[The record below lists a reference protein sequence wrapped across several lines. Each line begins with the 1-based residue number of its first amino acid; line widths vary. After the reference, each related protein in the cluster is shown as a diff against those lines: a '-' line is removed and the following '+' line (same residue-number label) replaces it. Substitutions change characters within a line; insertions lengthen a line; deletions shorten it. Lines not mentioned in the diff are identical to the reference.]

1 MHILVIDD
9 ERAVREIL
17 ADACRQAGYSVD
29 EARNCTEAASKL
41 VRGDVDLAL
50 CDIKM
55 PDGNGVDLMRSIK
68 ESGVETSF
76 IMVTAFASME
86 SAVEALRVGA
96 SDYITKPFN
105 VEEMLHRVQQIAAMR
120 GLREENRV
128 LRKFARGG
136 DNAKFRFSSPSM
148 AAVERLAGKVAPTDS
163 TVLITGESGTGKGV
177 LARLIHEFS
186 RRSEHLF
193 LPVNCSAIP
202 ETLMEAEFFGHTKGA
217 FTGADK
223 ARKGLFLQADLG
235 TLFLDEVGELPM
247 LMQTKL
253 LHAIEEKEIR
263 AVGSEQSRRVDCRII
278 AATNRD
284 LSQMVREGTFR
295 EDLYFRL
302 SMFHIHIPPLRERR
316 DDIRE
321 LIRFILDRS
330 RDQNDAA
337 TCMTVSEDVER
348 LLVTYPW
355 PGNVRQIENVINR
368 ACILA
373 EDNCITIDDLPPEIA
388 RTSPR
393 EQSHGT
399 SIATQRCLRDQLRD
413 FEASVIYRVLEESGG
428 DRRGAAQRLGI
439 GLSSLYRKLEE
450 FEAYGIARN
459 VAGGSQPARDPNPE
473 QGMKHEISRN

>member
-68 ESGVETSF
+68 ESGVETNF

-86 SAVEALRVGA
+86 SAVEALRLGA
-96 SDYITKPFN
+96 SDYVTKPFN
-105 VEEMLHRVQQIAAMR
+105 VEEMLHRVQQIAALR

-128 LRKFARGG
+128 LRKFAKA
-136 DNAKFRFSSPSM
+136 DSDKFRFTSPSM

-177 LARLIHEFS
+177 LARLIHEQS

-202 ETLMEAEFFGHTKGA
+202 ETLMEAEFLGHTKGA

-284 LSQMVREGTFR
+284 LSQMVKEGTFR
-295 EDLYFRL
+295 EDLFFRL
-302 SMFHIHIPPLRERR
+302 SMFHIHIPPLRERKE
-316 DDIRE
+316 DIRS
-321 LIRFILDRS
+321 LIRFVLDRA
-330 RDQNDAA
+330 RDQRDAA
-337 TCMTVSEDVER
+337 SCLTVSEDVER
-348 LLVTYPW
+348 LLSSYPW
-355 PGNVRQIENVINR
+355 PGNVRQMENVINR

-373 EDNCITIDDLPPEIA
+373 EDNCITLDDLPPEIA
-388 RTSPR
+388 RTGTRVQP
-393 EQSHGT
+393 HGT
-399 SIATQRCLRDQLRD
+399 SIASQRSLRDQLRE
-413 FEASVIYRVLEESGG
+413 FEASVIYRMLDETGG
-428 DRRGAAQRLGI
+428 DRRTAAQKLGI

-450 FEAYGIARN
+450 FEAFGIHRGDSGN
-459 VAGGSQPARDPNPE
+459 LPSTRDPNFE
-473 QGMKHEISRN
+473 QGT

>member
-68 ESGVETSF
+68 ESGVETNF

-86 SAVEALRVGA
+86 SAVEALRLGA
-96 SDYITKPFN
+96 SDYVTKPFN
-105 VEEMLHRVQQIAAMR
+105 VEEMLHRVQQIAALR

-128 LRKFARGG
+128 LRKFAKA
-136 DNAKFRFSSPSM
+136 DSDKFRFTSPSM
-148 AAVERLAGKVAPTDS
+148 AAVERLAGKVAPTES

-177 LARLIHEFS
+177 LARLIHEQS

-284 LSQMVREGTFR
+284 LSQMVKEGTFR
-295 EDLYFRL
+295 EDLFFRL
-302 SMFHIHIPPLRERR
+302 SMFHIHIPPLRERK
-316 DDIRE
+316 DDIRS
-321 LIRFILDRS
+321 LIRFILDRA
-330 RDQNDAA
+330 RDQRDAA
-337 TCMTVSEDVER
+337 ACMTVSDEVER
-348 LLVTYPW
+348 LLIGYPW
-355 PGNVRQIENVINR
+355 PGNVRQMENVINR

-373 EDNCITIDDLPPEIA
+373 EDNCITVDDLPPEIA
-388 RTSPR
+388 RTGTCAPI
-393 EQSHGT
+393 HGT
-399 SIATQRCLRDQLRD
+399 SIATHRSLRDQLRE
-413 FEASVIYRVLEESGG
+413 FEAGVIYRMLDETSG
-428 DRRGAAQRLGI
+428 DRRTAAQKLGI

-450 FEAYGIARN
+450 FEAFGIHRSDSGN
-459 VAGGSQPARDPNPE
+459 LHPARDPNFE
-473 QGMKHEISRN
+473 QGT

>member
-17 ADACRQAGYSVD
+17 AEACRQAGYSVD

-68 ESGVETSF
+68 ESGIETNF

-86 SAVEALRVGA
+86 SAVEALRLGA
-96 SDYITKPFN
+96 SDYVTKPFN
-105 VEEMLHRVQQIAAMR
+105 VEEMLHRVQQIAALR

-128 LRKFARGG
+128 LRKITRA
-136 DNAKFRFSSPSM
+136 DSDKFRFTSPSM

-177 LARLIHEFS
+177 LARLIHEQS

-284 LSQMVREGTFR
+284 LSQMVKEGTFR
-295 EDLYFRL
+295 EDLFFRL
-302 SMFHIHIPPLRERR
+302 SMFHIHIPPLRERKE
-316 DDIRE
+316 DIRA
-321 LIRFILDRS
+321 LIRFVLDRA
-330 RDQNDAA
+330 RDQRDAA
-337 TCMTVSEDVER
+337 TCMTVSDEVER
-348 LLVTYPW
+348 LLVGYPW
-355 PGNVRQIENVINR
+355 PGNVRQMENVINR

-373 EDNCITIDDLPPEIA
+373 EDNCITLDDLPPEIA
-388 RTSPR
+388 RTVSPG
-393 EQSHGT
+393 SVHGT
-399 SIATQRCLRDQLRD
+399 RIATQRSLRDQLRE
-413 FEASVIYRVLEESGG
+413 FEASVIYRTLDETGS
-428 DRRGAAQRLGI
+428 DRRTAAQKLGI

-450 FEAYGIARN
+450 FEAFGIHRSE
-459 VAGGSQPARDPNPE
+459 AGTSNPARAPNSE
-473 QGMKHEISRN
+473 QGN

>member
-9 ERAVREIL
+9 ERAVRDIL
-17 ADACRQAGYSVD
+17 VAACRQAGYSVD

-68 ESGVETSF
+68 SSGVETNF

-86 SAVEALRVGA
+86 SAVEALRAGA
-96 SDYITKPFN
+96 TDYIIKPFN
-105 VEEMLHRVQQIAAMR
+105 IEEVLHRVQQIAALR

-128 LRKFARGG
+128 LRKFAKA
-136 DNAKFRFSSPSM
+136 DLAKFRFTSPSM
-148 AAVERLAGKVAPTDS
+148 AEVERLAGKVAPTES

-177 LARLIHEFS
+177 LARTIHDLS

-223 ARKGLFLQADLG
+223 ARKGLFLQADMG

-263 AVGSEQSRRVDCRII
+263 AVGSEQARKVDCRIV

-284 LSQMVREGTFR
+284 LSQMVKEGTFR

-316 DDIRE
+316 DDIRS
-321 LIRFILDRS
+321 LIRFILERA
-330 RDQNDAA
+330 REQNNAT
-337 TCMTVSEDVER
+337 TCMTVTEDVEQ
-348 LLVTYPW
+348 LLLAYPW
-355 PGNVRQIENVINR
+355 PGNVRQMENVINR

-373 EDNCITIDDLPPEIA
+373 EDNCINLEDLPPEIA
-388 RTSPR
+388 RSTPR
-393 EQSHGT
+393 LVPHGT
-399 SIATQRCLRDQLRD
+399 SFATERSLRDMLRE
-413 FEASVIYRVLEESGG
+413 FEASVIHRALEETQG
-428 DRRGAAQRLGI
+428 DRRTAAQKLGI

-450 FEAYGIARN
+450 FEAYGLGK
-459 VAGGSQPARDPNPE
+459 VAAGSPSPDRTPNSE
-473 QGMKHEISRN
+473 QGIKHEISRN

>member
-68 ESGVETSF
+68 ESPIETNF

-86 SAVEALRVGA
+86 TAVEALRAGA
-96 SDYITKPFN
+96 SDYIIKPFN
-105 VEEMLHRVQQIAAMR
+105 VEEVLHRVQQIAALR

-128 LRKFARGG
+128 LRKFAKG
-136 DNAKFRFSSPSM
+136 DTAKFRFTSTPM
-148 AAVERLAGKVAPTDS
+148 QAVERLAGKVAPTDS

-177 LARLIHEFS
+177 LARAIHEQS

-202 ETLMEAEFFGHTKGA
+202 ETLMESEFFGHTKGA

-263 AVGSEQSRRVDCRII
+263 AVGSEQARRVDCRII

-284 LSQMVREGTFR
+284 LSQMVKEGTFR
-295 EDLYFRL
+295 EDLFFRL
-302 SMFHIHIPPLRERR
+302 SMFHIHIPPLRERQ
-316 DDIRE
+316 DDIRS
-321 LIRFILDRS
+321 LIRYILDRA
-330 RDQNDAA
+330 REQHDAVA
-337 TCMTVSEDVER
+337 CMTVAEDVER
-348 LLVTYPW
+348 LLLTYPW
-355 PGNVRQIENVINR
+355 PGNVRQMENVINR

-373 EDNCITIDDLPPEIA
+373 EDNCIIADDLPPEITRNA
-388 RTSPR
+388 PR
-393 EQSHGT
+393 PPAHGT
-399 SIATQRCLRDQLRD
+399 PIASQRCLRDQLRE
-413 FEASVIYRVLEESGG
+413 FESSVIFRALDETGG
-428 DRRGAAQRLGI
+428 DRRLAAQRLGI
-439 GLSSLYRKLEE
+439 GLSSLYRKIEE
-450 FEAYGIARN
+450 FEAYGI
-459 VAGGSQPARDPNPE
+459 VKTSEGMQTLPRDSNAD

>member
-17 ADACRQAGYSVD
+17 AEACRQAGYSVD
-29 EARNCTEAASKL
+29 EAKNCTEAASKL

-55 PDGNGVDLMRSIK
+55 PDGNGVDLMRSVK
-68 ESGVETSF
+68 ESGVETNF

-86 SAVEALRVGA
+86 SAVEALRAGA
-96 SDYITKPFN
+96 SDYIIKPFN
-105 VEEMLHRVQQIAAMR
+105 TEEVLHRVQQIAALR

-128 LRKFARGG
+128 LRKFAKA
-136 DNAKFRFSSPSM
+136 DAAKFRFVSPAM
-148 AAVERLAGKVAPTDS
+148 AEVERLSGKVAPTDS

-177 LARLIHEFS
+177 LARSIHEQS

-284 LSQMVREGTFR
+284 LSQMVKEGTFR
-295 EDLYFRL
+295 EDLFFRL
-302 SMFHIHIPPLRERR
+302 SMFHIHIPPLRERK
-316 DDIRE
+316 DDIRT
-321 LIRFILDRS
+321 LIRFILEGARE
-330 RDQNDAA
+330 QHGAA
-337 TCMTVSEDVER
+337 TCMSIADDVER
-348 LLVTYPW
+348 LLLAYPW
-355 PGNVRQIENVINR
+355 PGNVRQMENVINR

-373 EDNCITIDDLPPEIA
+373 EDNSITVDDLPPEIA
-388 RTSPR
+388 RSSPR
-393 EQSHGT
+393 EVFHGT
-399 SIATQRCLRDQLRD
+399 PIASQRCLRDLLRE
-413 FEASVIYRVLEESGG
+413 FEASVIYRTLEETSG
-428 DRRGAAQRLGI
+428 DRRAAAQRLGI

-450 FEAYGIARN
+450 FEAYGMSKN
-459 VAGGSQPARDPNPE
+459 SPTYQNPSRDSNSE
-473 QGMKHEISRN
+473 QGIKHETSRN

>member
-68 ESGVETSF
+68 ESGVETNF

-86 SAVEALRVGA
+86 SAVEALRLGA
-96 SDYITKPFN
+96 SDYVTKPFN
-105 VEEMLHRVQQIAAMR
+105 VEEMLHRVQQIAALR

-128 LRKFARGG
+128 LRKFAKA
-136 DNAKFRFSSPSM
+136 DSDKFRFTSPSM

-177 LARLIHEFS
+177 LARLIHEQS

-284 LSQMVREGTFR
+284 LSQMVKEGTFR
-295 EDLYFRL
+295 EDLFFRL
-302 SMFHIHIPPLRERR
+302 SMFHIHIPPLRERKE
-316 DDIRE
+316 DIRS
-321 LIRFILDRS
+321 LIRFILDRA
-330 RDQNDAA
+330 RDQRDAA
-337 TCMTVSEDVER
+337 SCMTVSEEVER
-348 LLVTYPW
+348 LLVSYPW
-355 PGNVRQIENVINR
+355 PGNVRQMENVINR

-373 EDNCITIDDLPPEIA
+373 EDSCITLDDLPPEIA
-388 RTSPR
+388 RTGTHI
-393 EQSHGT
+393 QAHGT
-399 SIATQRCLRDQLRD
+399 SIASLRSLRDQLRE
-413 FEASVIYRVLEESGG
+413 FEASVIYRMLDETGG
-428 DRRGAAQRLGI
+428 DRRTAAQKLGI

-450 FEAYGIARN
+450 FEAFGIHRSDSGN
-459 VAGGSQPARDPNPE
+459 PPPARDPNFE
-473 QGMKHEISRN
+473 QGT

>member
-68 ESGVETSF
+68 ESGVETNF

-86 SAVEALRVGA
+86 SAVEALRLGA
-96 SDYITKPFN
+96 SDYVTKPFN
-105 VEEMLHRVQQIAAMR
+105 VEEMLHRVQQIAALR

-128 LRKFARGG
+128 LRKFAKA
-136 DNAKFRFSSPSM
+136 DSDKFRFTSPSM

-177 LARLIHEFS
+177 LARLIHEQS

-263 AVGSEQSRRVDCRII
+263 AVGSEQSRRVDCRIV

-284 LSQMVREGTFR
+284 LSQMVKEGTFR
-295 EDLYFRL
+295 EDLFFRL
-302 SMFHIHIPPLRERR
+302 SMFHIHIPPLRERKE
-316 DDIRE
+316 DIRD
-321 LIRFILDRS
+321 LIRFILDRA
-330 RDQNDAA
+330 RDQRDAA
-337 TCMTVSEDVER
+337 TCLTVSDEVER
-348 LLVTYPW
+348 LLIGYPW
-355 PGNVRQIENVINR
+355 PGNVRQMENVINR

-373 EDNCITIDDLPPEIA
+373 EDNCITLDDLPPEIA
-388 RTSPR
+388 RTVPPAPA
-393 EQSHGT
+393 HGT
-399 SIATQRCLRDQLRD
+399 PIATQRSLRDQLRE
-413 FEASVIYRVLEESGG
+413 FEASVIYRMLDETGS
-428 DRRGAAQRLGI
+428 DRRAAAQKLGI

-450 FEAYGIARN
+450 FEAFGIHRSES
-459 VAGGSQPARDPNPE
+459 GTSHPARAQNSE
-473 QGMKHEISRN
+473 QGT

>member
-68 ESGVETSF
+68 ESPIETNF

-86 SAVEALRVGA
+86 TAVEALRAGA
-96 SDYITKPFN
+96 SDYIIKPFN
-105 VEEMLHRVQQIAAMR
+105 VEEVLHRVQQIAALR

-128 LRKFARGG
+128 LRKFAKG
-136 DNAKFRFSSPSM
+136 DAAKFRFTSAPM
-148 AAVERLAGKVAPTDS
+148 QAVERLAGKVAPTDS

-177 LARLIHEFS
+177 LARAIHDQS
-186 RRSEHLF
+186 RRGEHLF

-202 ETLMEAEFFGHTKGA
+202 ETLMESEFFGHTKGA

-263 AVGSEQSRRVDCRII
+263 AVGSEQARRVDCRII

-284 LSQMVREGTFR
+284 LSQMVKDGTFR
-295 EDLYFRL
+295 EDLFFRL
-302 SMFHIHIPPLRERR
+302 SMFHIHIPPLRERQ
-316 DDIRE
+316 DDIRS
-321 LIRFILDRS
+321 LIRYILDRA
-330 RDQNDAA
+330 REQHGAE
-337 TCMTVSEDVER
+337 TCMTVTEDVER
-348 LLVTYPW
+348 LLLTCPW
-355 PGNVRQIENVINR
+355 PGNVRQMENVINR

-373 EDNCITIDDLPPEIA
+373 EDNCITVDDLPPEIIRNA
-388 RTSPR
+388 PR
-393 EQSHGT
+393 PLVHGT
-399 SIATQRCLRDQLRD
+399 PIATQLCLRDQLRE
-413 FEASVIYRVLEESGG
+413 FESSVIFRMLDETGG
-428 DRRGAAQRLGI
+428 DRRLAAQRLGI
-439 GLSSLYRKLEE
+439 GLSSLYRKMEE
-450 FEAYGIARN
+450 FEAYGISRN
-459 VAGGSQPARDPNPE
+459 ATGIPQPIRDSNSD
-473 QGMKHEISRN
+473 QGIKHETSRN